1 MGAVL
6 SLKRIRKWATKFSS
20 AKGVISLSLVAL
32 TGWPTF
38 IEQTTLA
45 PQLASSIRHK
55 ITS

>member
-6 SLKRIRKWATKFSS
+6 SLIRIRKWATKFSS